1 MNDYDVAITGRHL
14 ATGLLAAILAR
25 SGLRTALIPVKADV
39 GEPAGETTV
48 PYTAELFSLLGDQF
62 GIPGIS
68 AMGMFDR
75 LPERLRRTC
84 GAKRNLGFVYHRP
97 GLPQNPEEAVQ
108 FNVPGE
114 HAETHL
120 YRPEADR
127 YAGELACGCG
137 AVVAAEATPGGVR
150 VGPDGIAVELADG
163 TEIRAEY
170 LVSGTTDQRLLADD
184 MRGPPHAGVRHRGR
198 LLYTHLAG
206 VEPFENV
213 VRPKAY
219 GKASPWS
226 EGTLT
231 HVFDGG
237 WAQVTPFG
245 NDRCGVA
252 VSLGSELASAVS
264 TADRTPA
271 SEFRNLVQRFPGL
284 RQQFAT
290 ASPVQ
295 AWQVRENWPG
305 WAEQCCGSRWFRF
318 DRGAGRHDFLLS
330 RDITM
335 SLELVHA
342 VAAGLLRLAGSGD
355 WAGSGMKEIAD
366 FQAGMFGFYD
376 RLFAAGRIASRD
388 FGLWN
393 AFLRVWLLW
402 TILSALSVK
411 RARLDASASG
421 QWDPVERFGQVP
433 YWFAVPAGLPELVA
447 ESLADIEGVVDADPA
462 GDAAGRIFARLRRER
477 FVPPLYAFGDP
488 EARYYYFTR
497 AKRLRMLLWAKT
509 TAPADF
515 RRLLTADNVTA
526 VPNRRED
533 LSCPELLAGPAS
545 NGTSPRSAGQSTT

>member
-1 MNDYDVAITGRHL
+1 MNDYDIAITGRHL
-14 ATGLLAAILAR
+14 ATGLLAAVLAR
-25 SGLRTALIPVKADV
+25 SGLRTALIPVRGD
-39 GEPAGETTV
+39 GNEPAGETTV
-48 PYTAELFSLLGDQF
+48 PYTAELFFLLGDRF
-62 GIPGIS
+62 RIPDIS
-68 AMGMFDR
+68 AMGTFER

-84 GAKRNLGFVYHRP
+84 GAKRNLGFLYHRP
-97 GLPQNPEEAVQ
+97 GCRQNPAEAVQ

-120 YRPEADR
+120 FRPEADR
-127 YAGELACGCG
+127 YAAELAARHG
-137 AVVAAEATPGGVR
+137 AVLAPAEATPGGVR
-150 VGPDGIAVELADG
+150 VGPEGVAVGLADG

-184 MRGPPHAGVRHRGR
+184 MQRSPYAGVRHRGR

-206 VEPFENV
+206 VEPFENLIQM
-213 VRPKAY
+213 RAY
-219 GKASPWS
+219 RKASPWS
-226 EGTLT
+226 AGTLT

-237 WAQVTPFG
+237 WAQVTPFAG
-245 NDRCGVA
+245 GRCGVA
-252 VSLGSELASAVS
+252 VSLDPRLASAVS
-264 TADRTPA
+264 AADGTPA
-271 SEFRNLVQRFPGL
+271 SEFRNLIQRFPDM
-284 RQQFAT
+284 RRQFAT

-305 WAEQCCGSRWFRF
+305 WVEQCCGSRWFRF

-342 VAAGLLRLAGSGD
+342 VAAGLLRLAESGD
-355 WAGSGMKEIAD
+355 WAGGGMKEIAD
-366 FQAGMFGFYD
+366 FQAGLFGCYD
-376 RLFAAGRIASRD
+376 RMFAAGRAASRD

-393 AFLRVWLLW
+393 AFVRVWLLW

-411 RARLDASASG
+411 RARLDAAASG
-421 QWDPVERFGQVP
+421 QWAALERFGQVP
-433 YWFAVPAGLPELVA
+433 YWFAVPAGLPELIA
-447 ESLADIEGVVDADPA
+447 ESLADIEGVMGAEPADA
-462 GDAAGRIFARLRRER
+462 AAGRIFARLRRER

-497 AKRLRMLLWAKT
+497 MKRLRMLLWAKT

-526 VPNRRED
+526 VPR
-533 LSCPELLAGPAS
+533 
-545 NGTSPRSAGQSTT
+545 QS